1 MLSPTMTPTA
11 LVGGRD
17 MVAISDVNVVMTLLI
32 SYENQELSFT
42 KVKLKVVFLHPCR
55 YVRET
60 V

>member
-1 MLSPTMTPTA
+1 
-11 LVGGRD
+11 

-32 SYENQELSFT
+32 GYEKQELSFT
-42 KVKLKVVFLHPCR
+42 KVKLKAVFLHPCG